1 MSSRRRPNFQERK
14 TMDLRVQVRVE
25 CTKHLCRSTGENS
38 REAAEA
44 PRRVEW
50 SGCEWKGEKRE
61 IFLGL
66 GGRLNGP
73 ARSHGCV
80 FSCQRLLSGVSV
92 EYRFPIDFHPYL
104 LIHAVSISV
113 GVALLLISRARATEV
128 AIRENSKYNGNVFC
142 VCKSSRIWQCRGIT
156 ELTAGTWHIWQPRP
170 HEN

>member
-1 MSSRRRPNFQERK
+1 MSSRRRPTFKRK
-14 TMDLRVQVRVE
+14 KRWICEFKCAWNVQ
-25 CTKHLCRSTGENS
+25 STFAA
-38 REAAEA
+38 RLARIHARRAEA

-80 FSCQRLLSGVSV
+80 FSCQRPLSGVSV
-92 EYRFPIDFHPYL
+92 EYRFPIDFQPSL

-113 GVALLLISRARATEV
+113 GVALLLISRARATEA

>member
-1 MSSRRRPNFQERK
+1 MSSRRRPNFQEKK

-38 REAAEA
+38 CEAAEA

-61 IFLGL
+61 IFRGL
-66 GGRLNGP
+66 DGRLNGP

-113 GVALLLISRARATEV
+113 GVALLLISRARAPKQQSEKILNTTE
-128 AIRENSKYNGNVFC
+128 IFPVF
-142 VCKSSRIWQCRGIT
+142 VKVHGFGSVVGS
-156 ELTAGTWHIWQPRP
+156 LS
-170 HEN
+170 